1 MAYYSSR
8 GMKMLALALEN
19 KKTNSKKDS
28 KSDKL
33 INVKS
38 CSSGDGDTSSISL
51 AGVKDNFNYTPLT
64 ALCKGIEDAKQNCSD
79 VNMCDPANYT
89 SLDTNEEGSDTED
102 VDFNYKCWNVADE
115 DDSSQEVNTRTIEN
129 LANEVT
135 TILDNS
141 YDVNLLARSTIY
153 SDNQPLP
160 VNFNRMFVASKRPLA
175 TSLVFDDFSNTTD
188 ERNDAASQ
196 KQIKRCRTEEE
207 RKDRNSEKYR
217 LLPPCTEHCRLQ
229 CYSKIDEYTRYAIN
243 RRYWELPFEPRRQW
257 ISTYIEEHETLATIT
272 PGKQKKRSSTLLYY
286 LPSAASGTKIKV
298 CKVMFMGTLDLHSDG
313 IITS

>member
-1 MAYYSSR
+1 MWS
-8 GMKMLALALEN
+8 
-19 KKTNSKKDS
+19 
-28 KSDKL
+28 
-33 INVKS
+33 
-38 CSSGDGDTSSISL
+38 
-51 AGVKDNFNYTPLT
+51 
-64 ALCKGIEDAKQNCSD
+64 
-79 VNMCDPANYT
+79 NYT
-89 SLDTNEEGSDTED
+89 SSDTNEEGSDTED

-115 DDSSQEVNTRTIEN
+115 DDSSQEVNTRTIKN

-153 SDNQPLP
+153 SDNQPPP

-207 RKDRNSEKYR
+207 RKNRNSEKYR
-217 LLPPCTEHCRLQ
+217 LLPPCTEHCRLH

-257 ISTYIEEHETLATIT
+257 IS
-272 PGKQKKRSSTLLYY
+272 
-286 LPSAASGTKIKV
+286 SG
-298 CKVMFMGTLDLHSDG
+298 
-313 IITS
+313 